1 MDICKRIP
9 VIPVFVWFFLDK
21 KTSKVFLFTGM
32 CSVDILIFQCQ
43 IHIVRFVIGLYLTN
57 HMPSTQ
63 KTKSYSLPNT
73 YITKLSST
81 TRHLFRDTF
90 KETGDL
96 SRRILGLLIKLSW
109 RTEGNGGRIH

>member
-9 VIPVFVWFFLDK
+9 VIPVFVWVFLDK

-32 CSVDILIFQCQ
+32 CSVDIILIFQCK

-90 KETGDL
+90 EIDWGPVLENLMSIDQAQL
-96 SRRILGLLIKLSW
+96 AD
-109 RTEGNGGRIH
+109 

>member
-9 VIPVFVWFFLDK
+9 VIPVFVCFFLDK
-21 KTSKVFLFTGM
+21 KTLKVFLFTGM
-32 CSVDILIFQCQ
+32 CIVKCQ
-43 IHIVRFVIGLYLTN
+43 IHTVRFVIGLYLTN

-90 KETGDL
+90 ERDWGPV
-96 SRRILGLLIKLSW
+96 
-109 RTEGNGGRIH
+109 